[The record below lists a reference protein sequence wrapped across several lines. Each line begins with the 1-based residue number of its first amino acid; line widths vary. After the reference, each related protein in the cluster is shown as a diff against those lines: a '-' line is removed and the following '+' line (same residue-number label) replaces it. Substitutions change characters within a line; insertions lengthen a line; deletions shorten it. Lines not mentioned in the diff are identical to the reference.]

1 MISIGMG
8 WQRVRNYWKRLPIE
22 RRGIIA
28 ILLPLGC
35 LMGAVIADTILR
47 TRMIEAQQ
55 YVDRTNQVLMKS
67 QSTLVRLLNAETGVR
82 GYYIGRE
89 RLFLEPYEDALRT
102 LEPTLIDLEKLVQDN
117 PSQVQQVKRLDAIA
131 RERMSLLQAAVERVE
146 EEDASGF
153 PVVRQRLLTG
163 KQAMDQF
170 RITIEEFEVEER
182 RILDIRTRSLQDKQ
196 SFNANAMWFGI
207 VLSLF
212 GTALTIRLLQQLGQE
227 LRERERRL
235 SESRNLIEAIVA
247 NVIDGVMVINAQGNI
262 ESFNAAASTMFGYC
276 PTEVVGWPWQRL
288 LKQEPDSTQRVLYYS
303 TDAHRSGSGDPT
315 ADHPTADHPTTDHR
329 RTSMAPP
336 VGEIWQAMGQR
347 KSGEC
352 FPIEA
357 SMNSIV
363 LDNDRIVII
372 RDITSRQEVAAKL
385 QAKAIQLADLNH
397 SLKVSNQSLLQSNR
411 ELDQFAYITSHDLKA
426 PLRAIAN
433 LSEWIEEDMDALMGA
448 GLTDGMRSNMH
459 LLRSRVGRMQS
470 LLNSLL
476 EYSRAG
482 RHLTPITVVDVHG
495 LLTEIIQT
503 LDPPDTF
510 TTVIVAPMPT
520 LLTRRQP
527 LQQVFTHL
535 IDNAIRHHPTKMGMI
550 NISVVDLGDRY
561 EFAISD
567 NGDGIDPQFQ
577 ERIYTIFQTL
587 KARDVQENMGAGL
600 AIIKKIVTA
609 EGGIIRL
616 ESTAGSGATFRFTW
630 LKQSPHILPHDKK
643 SNAKYPPD

>member
-1 MISIGMG
+1 MISIGTG
-8 WQRVRNYWKRLPIE
+8 WQRIRNYWKRLPIE
-22 RRGIIA
+22 RRGILA
-28 ILLPLGC
+28 ILIPLGC
-35 LMGAVIADTILR
+35 LMGAVVADTILR
-47 TRMIEAQQ
+47 KRMIDAQH

-67 QSTLVRLLNAETGVR
+67 QSTLVSLLNAETGVR

-89 RLFLEPYEDALRT
+89 RIFLEPYEGALRT

-117 PSQVQQVKRLDAIA
+117 PSQVQQVKRLNAIA
-131 RERMSLLQAAVERVE
+131 RERMSLLQAGVERVE
-146 EEDASGF
+146 EGDTSGF
-153 PVVRQRLLTG
+153 PVVRERLLTG
-163 KQAMDQF
+163 KQAMNQF
-170 RITIEEFEVEER
+170 RLTIEQFEVEER
-182 RILDIRTRSLQDKQ
+182 RILDLRTRSLQDQQ
-196 SFNANAMWFGI
+196 SLNANTMWLGI

-212 GTALTIRLLQQLGQE
+212 GTALTIRLLQQLGRE

-247 NVIDGVMVINAQGNI
+247 NVIDGVMVINVHGRI
-262 ESFNAAASTMFGYC
+262 ETFNAAASTMFGYD
-276 PTEVVGWPWQRL
+276 PTEVVGWPWQKL
-288 LKQEPDSTQRVLYYS
+288 LKQESDSTQRVLYYS
-303 TDAHRSGSGDPT
+303 TDDDRQELGDAT
-315 ADHPTADHPTTDHR
+315 ADHRHI
-329 RTSMAPP
+329 SMAPP

>member
-1 MISIGMG
+1 MISIGTG
-8 WQRVRNYWKRLPIE
+8 WQRIRNYWKRLPIE
-22 RRGIIA
+22 RRGILA
-28 ILLPLGC
+28 ILIPLGC
-35 LMGAVIADTILR
+35 LMGAVVADTILR
-47 TRMIEAQQ
+47 KRMIDAQH

-67 QSTLVRLLNAETGVR
+67 QSTLVSLLNAETGVR
-82 GYYIGRE
+82 GYYIGQE
-89 RLFLEPYEDALRT
+89 RIFLEPYEDALRT

-117 PSQVQQVKRLDAIA
+117 PSQVQQVKRLNAIA
-131 RERMSLLQAAVERVE
+131 RERMSLLQAGVERVE
-146 EEDASGF
+146 EGDTSGF
-153 PVVRQRLLTG
+153 PVVRERLLTG

-170 RITIEEFEVEER
+170 RLTIEQFEVEER
-182 RILDIRTRSLQDKQ
+182 RILDLRTRSLQDQQ
-196 SFNANAMWFGI
+196 SLNANTMWLGI

-212 GTALTIRLLQQLGQE
+212 GTALTIRLLQQLGRE

-247 NVIDGVMVINAQGNI
+247 NVIDGVMVINVHGRI
-262 ESFNAAASTMFGYC
+262 ETFNAAASTMFGYH
-276 PTEVVGWPWQRL
+276 PTEVVGWPWQKL
-288 LKQEPDSTQRVLYYS
+288 LKQESDSTQRVLYYS
-303 TDAHRSGSGDPT
+303 TDDDRQELGDVI
-315 ADHPTADHPTTDHR
+315 TDHR
-329 RTSMAPP
+329 HISMAPP

-372 RDITSRQEVAAKL
+372 RDISSRQEAAVKL

-433 LSEWIEEDMDALMGA
+433 LSEWIEEDIDALMGVK
-448 GLTDGMRSNMH
+448 LTEGTRSNMH

-482 RHLTPITVVDVHG
+482 RHAAPITVVDVHG

-527 LQQVFTHL
+527 LQQVFSHL

-567 NGDGIDPQFQ
+567 NGEGIEAQFQ

-587 KARDVQENMGAGL
+587 KARDLQENMGAGL

-630 LKQSPHILPHDKK
+630 LKQSLHNLPNDKK
-643 SNAKYPPD
+643 FNAKYPTD

>member
-1 MISIGMG
+1 MISIGTG
-8 WQRVRNYWKRLPIE
+8 WQRIRNYWKRLPIE
-22 RRGIIA
+22 RRGILA
-28 ILLPLGC
+28 ILIPLGC
-35 LMGAVIADTILR
+35 LMGAVVADTILR
-47 TRMIEAQQ
+47 KRMIDAQH

-67 QSTLVRLLNAETGVR
+67 QSTLVSLLNAETGVR

-89 RLFLEPYEDALRT
+89 RIFLEPYEGALRT

-117 PSQVQQVKRLDAIA
+117 PSQVQQVKRLNAIA
-131 RERMSLLQAAVERVE
+131 RERMSLLQAGVERVE
-146 EEDASGF
+146 EGDTSGF
-153 PVVRQRLLTG
+153 PVVRERLLTG
-163 KQAMDQF
+163 KQAMNQF
-170 RITIEEFEVEER
+170 RLTIEQFEVEER
-182 RILDIRTRSLQDKQ
+182 RILDLRTRSLQDQQ
-196 SFNANAMWFGI
+196 SLNANTMWLGI

-212 GTALTIRLLQQLGQE
+212 GTALTIRLLQQLGRE

-247 NVIDGVMVINAQGNI
+247 NVIDGVMVINVHGRI
-262 ESFNAAASTMFGYC
+262 ETFNAAASTMFGYD
-276 PTEVVGWPWQRL
+276 PTEVVGWPWQKL
-288 LKQEPDSTQRVLYYS
+288 LKQESDSTQRVLYYS
-303 TDAHRSGSGDPT
+303 TDDDRQELGDAT
-315 ADHPTADHPTTDHR
+315 ADHRHI
-329 RTSMAPP
+329 SMAPP

-372 RDITSRQEVAAKL
+372 RDISSRREAAVKL

-433 LSEWIEEDMDALMGA
+433 LSEWIEEDIDALMG
-448 GLTDGMRSNMH
+448 GKLTEGTRSNMH

-482 RHLTPITVVDVHG
+482 RHAAPITVVDVHG

-527 LQQVFTHL
+527 LQQVFSHL

-567 NGDGIDPQFQ
+567 NGEGIEAQFQ

-587 KARDVQENMGAGL
+587 KARDLQENMGAGL

-616 ESTAGSGATFRFTW
+616 ESKAGSGATFRFTW
-630 LKQSPHILPHDKK
+630 LKQSLHNLPNDKK
-643 SNAKYPPD
+643 FNAKYPTD